1 MWEEPLQFDECG
13 EESEGPRRGARGEEL
28 IQIYRRDITVA
39 AINVMNRLDMGR
51 PAAVAGGG
59 HGHGSGCCLLFASS
73 F

>member
-1 MWEEPLQFDECG
+1 M
-13 EESEGPRRGARGEEL
+13 
-28 IQIYRRDITVA
+28 QIYRRDITVA